1 MSNDLSIPRLNEFLI
16 DNDVQSLLQLL
27 KEEWADLNNKSS
39 FEGVLEEDVLLIKE
53 ENIDRV
59 DRVVYYLN
67 SYLKKTAGI

>member
-1 MSNDLSIPRLNEFLI
+1 MSNDLSIPRLNDFLN
-16 DNDVQSLLQLL
+16 DNDVHSLLVLL

-53 ENIDRV
+53 DNIDRV

-67 SYLKKTAGI
+67 SYLKKTAGV